1 MKQME
6 ERLQA
11 TNIIRIIINWIII
24 ISCILFVGYQTYS
37 CLYKYIEEP
46 QGTKLSI
53 EFSGL
58 HTFPEITVCPHPDFS
73 FNSAFNTTFLNEC
86 GIKRYRKS
94 QKHESTLLR
103 IRIIQVTMLR
113 ANFGRIN

>member
-6 ERLQA
+6 GRLQA
-11 TNIIRIIINWIII
+11 TNIIRTIINWIII

-53 EFSGL
+53 EFSGH
-58 HTFPEITVCPHPDFS
+58 HTFPEITICPHHEYS
-73 FNSAFNTTFLNEC
+73 FDSAFNKTFLDEC
-86 GIKRYRKS
+86 GIKR
-94 QKHESTLLR
+94 
-103 IRIIQVTMLR
+103 
-113 ANFGRIN
+113 